1 MSNTEASGSELR
13 GSPGREGPGGAF
25 RPGDTAAG
33 TTAGG
38 GSGGLVSTPREK
50 IEPLAGYTVGI
61 TAARRREEFAAALER
76 RGAKV
81 ISAPAIRIVP
91 LADDTELR
99 AATKRCLAD
108 PLDVVIATTGIGF
121 RGWVEAADAWGLAEQ
136 LVKTIGEA
144 TVLARGPKA
153 RGAIRAAG
161 LRETWSPESESSSE
175 VLEYLIASGDLAGK
189 RIAVQLHGEPLPDVV
204 QTLRL
209 AGAEVI
215 EVPVYRWILPE
226 DTAPLHRLIQA
237 VCAAAVDAVAF
248 TSAPAAASFLGAA
261 RGQGR
266 DDAVRAALSG
276 PVVPACVGPVT
287 AGPLQDEGIRVIQP
301 VRARLGALVR
311 EIVEQVPLRRGIVVP
326 VAGHLMDV
334 RGQAVV
340 LDGRLVPLTSTSMA
354 MLREL
359 TARPGHVVSRADLL
373 KITSGDGGGEHAVEV
388 AVGRL
393 RTALGDPR
401 IIQTVVKRGYRL
413 AYEAERTGNEAGS
426 RRY

>member
-1 MSNTEASGSELR
+1 MN
-13 GSPGREGPGGAF
+13 
-25 RPGDTAAG
+25 
-33 TTAGG
+33 
-38 GSGGLVSTPREK
+38 

-91 LADDTELR
+91 LADDSELL
-99 AATKRCLAD
+99 AATRRCLET
-108 PLDVVIATTGIGF
+108 PLDLVIATTGIGF
-121 RGWVEAADAWGLAEQ
+121 RGWVEAADVWGLAED
-136 LVKTIGEA
+136 LIKVIGEA
-144 TVLARGPKA
+144 TILARGPKA

-161 LRETWSPESESSSE
+161 LHEAWSPESESSSE
-175 VLEYLIASGDLAGK
+175 VLEYLIAAGDLGGK

-204 QTLRL
+204 ETLRL

-215 EVPVYRWILPE
+215 EVPVYRWVLPE
-226 DTAPLHRLIQA
+226 DTTPLHRLIEA
-237 VCAAAVDAVAF
+237 VRATAVDAVAF
-248 TSAPAAASFLGAA
+248 TSAPAAASFLRAA
-261 RGQGR
+261 REQGC
-266 DDAVRAALSG
+266 DGVVCAALRG

-287 AGPLQDEGIRVIQP
+287 AGPFQREGISVIQP
-301 VRARLGALVR
+301 TRARLGALVR
-311 EIVEQVPLRRGIVVP
+311 EIVEQVPLRRGIALP
-326 VAGHLMDV
+326 VAGHTLDV

-340 LDGRLVPLTSTSMA
+340 VDGRFVPLTSASMA
-354 MLREL
+354 LLRVL
-359 TARPGHVVSRADLL
+359 TARPGHVVSRTDLL
-373 KITSGDGGGEHAVEV
+373 KITPGDGGEHAVEV

-413 AYEAERTGNEAGS
+413 AYEPERAGNPDGS

>member
-1 MSNTEASGSELR
+1 MN
-13 GSPGREGPGGAF
+13 
-25 RPGDTAAG
+25 
-33 TTAGG
+33 
-38 GSGGLVSTPREK
+38 

-91 LADDTELR
+91 LADDSELL
-99 AATKRCLAD
+99 AATRRCLQT
-108 PLDVVIATTGIGF
+108 PLDVAIATTGIGF
-121 RGWVEAADAWGLAEQ
+121 RGWVEAADAWGLAED
-136 LVKTIGEA
+136 LIKAIGEA
-144 TVLARGPKA
+144 TILARGPKA
-153 RGAIRAAG
+153 RGAIRAVG
-161 LRETWSPESESSSE
+161 LRERWSPESESSSE
-175 VLEYLIASGDLAGK
+175 VLEYLIAGGDLGSK

-204 QTLRL
+204 KTLRL

-215 EVPVYRWILPE
+215 EVPVYRWVLPE
-226 DTAPLHRLIQA
+226 DATPLLRLIEA
-237 VCAAAVDAVAF
+237 VRAAAVDAVAF
-248 TSAPAAASFLGAA
+248 TSAPAAASFLRAA
-261 RGQGR
+261 RERGCDG
-266 DDAVRAALSG
+266 DVCAALRG

-287 AGPLQDEGIRVIQP
+287 AGPFQREGIPVIQP
-301 VRARLGALVR
+301 DRARLGALVR
-311 EIVEQVPLRRGIVVP
+311 EIVEQVPFRRGLALP
-326 VAGHLMDV
+326 VAGHTMDV

-340 LDGRLVPLTSTSMA
+340 VDGRFVPLTSAGMSL
-354 MLREL
+354 LRML

-373 KITSGDGGGEHAVEV
+373 KVTPGDGGEHAVEV

-413 AYEAERTGNEAGS
+413 AYEPERAGNPEGS

>member
-1 MSNTEASGSELR
+1 MS
-13 GSPGREGPGGAF
+13 
-25 RPGDTAAG
+25 
-33 TTAGG
+33 
-38 GSGGLVSTPREK
+38 

-91 LADDTELR
+91 LADDGELL
-99 AATKRCLAD
+99 AATRRCLET
-108 PLDVVIATTGIGF
+108 PLDIVIATTGIGF
-121 RGWVEAADAWGLAEQ
+121 RGWVEAADAWGLAED
-136 LVKTIGEA
+136 LIKVIGEA
-144 TVLARGPKA
+144 TILARGPKA

-161 LRETWSPESESSSE
+161 LRERWSPESESSSE
-175 VLEYLIASGDLAGK
+175 VLEYLIASGDLGGK

-204 QTLRL
+204 ETLRM

-215 EVPVYRWILPE
+215 EVPVYRWVLPE
-226 DTAPLHRLIQA
+226 DTSPLHRLIEA
-237 VCAAAVDAVAF
+237 VRTAAVDAVAF
-248 TSAPAAASFLGAA
+248 TSAPAAVSFLQAA
-261 RGQGR
+261 RELGC
-266 DDAVRAALSG
+266 DDAVSAALRG

-287 AGPLQDEGIRVIQP
+287 AGPFQQAGIPVIQP
-301 VRARLGALVR
+301 DRARLGALIR
-311 EIVEQVPLRRGIVVP
+311 EIVEQVPLRRGLWLP
-326 VAGHLMDV
+326 VAGHAMDV

-340 LDGRLVPLTSTSMA
+340 VDDRLVPLTSASMA
-354 MLREL
+354 MLRIL
-359 TARPGHVVSRADLL
+359 TSRPGHVVSRTDLL
-373 KITSGDGGGEHAVEV
+373 KVTPGDGGEHAVEV

-413 AYEAERTGNEAGS
+413 AYEPERAGNPGGS